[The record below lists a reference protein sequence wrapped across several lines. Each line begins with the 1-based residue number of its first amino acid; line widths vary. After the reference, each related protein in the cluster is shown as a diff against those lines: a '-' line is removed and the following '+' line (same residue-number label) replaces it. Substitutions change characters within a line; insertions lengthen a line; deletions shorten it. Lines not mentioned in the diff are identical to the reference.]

1 MHYSWLFNG
10 PRINFAPR
18 VFEVCERAFGL
29 PATLVPSI
37 KPLNEE
43 DIKGSTEVTDKRN
56 LRRGDLHW
64 RECIMA
70 AARRKNGSGL
80 VTIGLLSRG
89 FVPRK
94 RPPIAIELEP
104 RVH

>member
-70 AARRKNGSGL
+70 AARRKNGSIRFGNDR
-80 VTIGLLSRG
+80 VALSR
-89 FVPRK
+89 FRAPKTSPNRD
-94 RPPIAIELEP
+94 RA
-104 RVH
+104 